1 MKTKVNLNENFIT
14 KAKAIHGEK
23 YLYNLVKYRGSSKKV
38 NIVCQKHGVYSMSP
52 SQHLSGKGC
61 PYCEKNRLTR
71 DEFMELMSALYGGRY
86 DFTKCTYTHK
96 TGISEFLTVTCKIH
110 GDFRQRV
117 SALINGKGCE
127 TCAKEQRQLDKLK
140 KSKRETTEIE
150 FFPEGTSIDLTY
162 PIIVKFQTLKPQNNA
177 FLWTEP
183 FESRMEA
190 EQYIETLKMC
200 FDISDSAITEAIILE
215 KSAQYIDEK
224 HVIKLLLWLNL
235 NSIDAY
241 LNWWDSCKPSFIPR
255 NIKEHY
261 AGIEKYLI
269 NNDVEIILSILDRIK
284 LYDDNGRQVA

>member
-38 NIVCQKHGVYSMSP
+38 NIICQNHGVYSMSP

-71 DEFMELMSALYGGRY
+71 DEFMELMSALYGSRY

-96 TGISEFLTVTCKIH
+96 SGISEFLTVTCKSH

-117 SALINGKGCE
+117 SALINGKGCDA
-127 TCAKEQRQLDKLK
+127 CAKEEKKQVKLK
-140 KSKRETTEIE
+140 KQEQEEPEIE
-150 FFPEGTSIDLTY
+150 FFPEGSTVDTTY
-162 PIIVKFQTLKPQNNA
+162 PVIVKFQTLKPQNNA

-183 FESRMEA
+183 FESRTEA
-190 EQYIETLKMC
+190 EQFIETLKMC
-200 FDISDSAITEAIILE
+200 FDISDSTINEAIVLE
-215 KSAQYIDEK
+215 KRAQYIDKE
-224 HVIKLLLWLNL
+224 HVIKLLYWLSL
-235 NSIDAY
+235 NSIEAY
-241 LNWWDSCKPSFIPR
+241 TNWWDSCRPSFIPR

-261 AGIEKYLI
+261 SGIEKYLI
-269 NNDVEIILSILDRIK
+269 DNDVEIIISILDRIK
-284 LYDDNGRQVA
+284 LYNDEGRQVA